1 MENKSKT
8 FEASI
13 SRLDEIVKTM
23 EKGEIPL
30 DQALA
35 LFQEGTTLVKD
46 CNQLLDE
53 AEQKV
58 TLLTKGPDG
67 EPVEREISDHG

>member
-13 SRLDEIVKTM
+13 SRLEEIVKTM

-46 CNQLLDE
+46 CNQLLDA